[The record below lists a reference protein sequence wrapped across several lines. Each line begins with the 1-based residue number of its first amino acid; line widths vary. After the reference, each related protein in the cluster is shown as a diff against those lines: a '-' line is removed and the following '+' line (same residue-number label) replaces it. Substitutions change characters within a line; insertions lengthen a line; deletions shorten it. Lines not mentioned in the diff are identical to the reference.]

1 MSIPSANPRVN
12 RPATRLSGTVA
23 VLGTALSALLYALA
37 FPPYGF
43 GALAW
48 GCLVPLLLALRGR
61 GVRGAIAL
69 GLLWGGLAAFGVAG
83 PLPGAVT
90 NFFQQPVL
98 VGWLGGLAVMG
109 CSFAFYPVAFA
120 WAYRTLAARYAGAL
134 PLLAAAAWTAMEL
147 GRGRLPAV
155 FGVSLPW
162 ALLGYSQV
170 GFDFMT
176 QVASLAG
183 VYAISFVLAA
193 INAAL
198 AELIWS
204 FRAGR
209 PLRGA
214 LANVVVAALI
224 SAAALA
230 YGWLELR
237 EAERPQARATPV
249 PVAIAQGNLDLGA
262 RWQTEFFGRNL
273 DDYLDLTLGSIQAG
287 PPEIVVW
294 PENAFTFHL
303 EEEPLFRDAIAR
315 VLATADAELIAGGPS
330 ATRSDP
336 PRYHNSV
343 FLIDA
348 SGSVL
353 SRYDKRVL
361 LPFAEY
367 LPLPGLDFVRR
378 SFSVSSFSPGEEI
391 ALLQSRAGP
400 AGIIVCNEAMLPEV
414 AAARVRRGATL
425 LVSPSNDSWI
435 PDTRFAQ
442 MMLNLV
448 SLRAVEQRRYLVR
461 ASTSGPSAI
470 VDPWGRIN
478 IRSEAFQR
486 EIVLGVVRPRS
497 ELTLYAR
504 VGDLFGLV
512 CLATVMLALGIR
524 WRPGA
529 RAL

>member
-109 CSFAFYPVAFA
+109 CSFAFYP
-120 WAYRTLAARYAGAL
+120 
-134 PLLAAAAWTAMEL
+134 
-147 GRGRLPAV
+147 V